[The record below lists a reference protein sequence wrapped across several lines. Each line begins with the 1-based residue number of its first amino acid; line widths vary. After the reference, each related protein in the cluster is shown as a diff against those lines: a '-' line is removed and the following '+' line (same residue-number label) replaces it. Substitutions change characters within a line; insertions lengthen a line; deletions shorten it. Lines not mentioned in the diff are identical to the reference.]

1 MSDDIPIHVA
11 SVLAGGSGIWIKQDW
26 KFGYRQF
33 REEIYTWI
41 SITEQ
46 NHADI
51 LSQMNVYQKTTSAEE
66 DFNNL
71 VSKMMCPGDT
81 TQSLLPGSPV
91 SS

>member
-11 SVLAGGSGIWIKQDW
+11 SVLAGGSGIWMKQDW

-51 LSQMNVYQKTTSAEE
+51 LS
-66 DFNNL
+66 
-71 VSKMMCPGDT
+71 
-81 TQSLLPGSPV
+81 
-91 SS
+91 